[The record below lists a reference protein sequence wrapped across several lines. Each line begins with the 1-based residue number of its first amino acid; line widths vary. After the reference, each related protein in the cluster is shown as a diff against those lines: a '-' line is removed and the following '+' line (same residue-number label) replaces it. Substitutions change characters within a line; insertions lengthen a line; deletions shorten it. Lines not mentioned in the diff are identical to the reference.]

1 MTVVL
6 TLADITED
14 RPPFGS
20 IIRIAPRKF
29 VVFAMHTDNI
39 NCRDCTF
46 ADDHPQ
52 CEATK
57 CRGGVYIPKNK
68 YLEMRLLGEL

>member
-6 TLADITED
+6 TLTDITEHL
-14 RPPFGS
+14 PPFGS

-29 VVFAMHTDNI
+29 VVFARHTDNT
-39 NCRDCTF
+39 NCRDCAF
-46 ADDHPQ
+46 AGNHLQ
-52 CEATK
+52 CAAINCFDGIYT
-57 CRGGVYIPKNK
+57 PKNK

>member
-6 TLADITED
+6 TLTDITED

-20 IIRIAPRKF
+20 IIRIAPRKL
-29 VVFAMHTDNI
+29 VVFARHTGNTGC
-39 NCRDCTF
+39 NGCAF
-46 ADDHPQ
+46 ADDHPD
-52 CEATK
+52 CK
-57 CRGGVYIPKNK
+57 SVNCFGGIYIPKDK

>member
-6 TLADITED
+6 TLADIAEH

-20 IIRIAPRKF
+20 IVRIAPRKL
-29 VVFAMHTDNI
+29 VVFAKRTGNTGCR
-39 NCRDCTF
+39 NCAF
-46 ADDHPQ
+46 VGDHLQ
-52 CEATK
+52 CGATK
-57 CRGGVYIPKNK
+57 CSGGVYIPKDK

>member
-6 TLADITED
+6 TLADITEHP
-14 RPPFGS
+14 PPFGS

-29 VVFAMHTDNI
+29 VVFARHTDNT
-39 NCRDCTF
+39 NCRDCAF
-46 ADDHPQ
+46 ANARPQ
-52 CEATK
+52 CAAAK
-57 CRGGVYIPKNK
+57 CSGSVYIPKDK

>member
-6 TLADITED
+6 TLTDITED

-20 IIRIAPRKF
+20 TVRIAPHKF
-29 VVFAMHTDNI
+29 VVFARQTENI
-39 NCRDCTF
+39 SCRDCAF
-46 ADDHPQ
+46 ADDKPR
-52 CEATK
+52 CKAAK
-57 CRGGVYIPKNK
+57 CFDGVYIPKDK

>member
-6 TLADITED
+6 ALTDITED

-20 IIRIAPRKF
+20 TIRIAPRKF
-29 VVFAMHTDNI
+29 VVFARHTESTGCGDCAFVDN
-39 NCRDCTF
+39 
-46 ADDHPQ
+46 PQ
-52 CEATK
+52 CEVIK
-57 CRGGVYIPKNK
+57 CRGGVYIPKDK

>member
-6 TLADITED
+6 TLTDITEHP
-14 RPPFGS
+14 PPFGS

-29 VVFAMHTDNI
+29 VVFAKHTDNTSCKDCAFEDDDSQCKAT
-39 NCRDCTF
+39 NCFD
-46 ADDHPQ
+46 
-52 CEATK
+52 
-57 CRGGVYIPKNK
+57 GIYISKDK

>member
-6 TLADITED
+6 TLADIAEHP
-14 RPPFGS
+14 PPFGS

-29 VVFAMHTDNI
+29 VVFARHTDNT
-39 NCRDCTF
+39 NCRDCAF
-46 ADDHPQ
+46 ADARPQ
-52 CEATK
+52 CDAAK
-57 CRGGVYIPKNK
+57 CSGGVYIPKDK